1 MSIRNMLC
9 SPPTVVLAV
18 AVAALLAPAPASAS
32 AALSKKAGCSVC
44 HQLDNKGI
52 GPSYQQIAARYR
64 GDARAAARMAE
75 RVRQGSKDIWGKVPM
90 QPVPAAKISDADL
103 ESVVDWILA
112 Q

>member
-32 AALSKKAGCSVC
+32 AALSQKAGCSVC
-44 HQLDNKGI
+44 HQLDKKGL